1 MTPDIETCELTKRY
15 GKRSAVSELS
25 LSVDKGSVFGFLGPN
40 GAGKTTTIRMML
52 GLARPTSGTINLLG
66 NPIPGALSAIRRR
79 IGVLLE
85 PPTFYPSTSSLTN
98 LKLLAFTSGVR
109 KTRRELEELLDLVGL
124 GDEGKKKVRAFS
136 HGMRQRLGIAAC
148 LLHHPDLIVLDEPLT
163 GLDPDGIRQIRG
175 LVNVLAK
182 EGKTVFLSSHL
193 LAEVQQ
199 VCTHVGFL
207 KDGKLI
213 GQFSIDEALQKVQRV
228 RVSVP
233 DTGEPGAIL
242 RDHGW
247 RAIEQDGSLII
258 EGADRDQVRDL
269 LVAHNFRDAKVSE
282 QSGNL
287 EDVYVELTGKDQG

>member
-1 MTPDIETCELTKRY
+1 MTPAIETCELTKRY

-25 LSVDKGSVFGFLGPN
+25 LSVDEGSVFGFLGPN

-52 GLARPTSGTINLLG
+52 GLARPTTGTINLLG
-66 NPIPGALSAIRRR
+66 NPIPGALNAIRRR

-85 PPTFYPSTSSLTN
+85 PPAFYPSTSSLTN

-124 GDEGKKKVRAFS
+124 GDEGKKKVGAFS
-136 HGMRQRLGIAAC
+136 HGMSQRLGIAAC

-163 GLDPDGIRQIRG
+163 GLDPDGIRQVRA

-182 EGKTVFLSSHL
+182 EGKTIFLSSHL

-207 KDGKLI
+207 KDGRLI

-228 RVSVP
+228 RVSVSE
-233 DTGEPGAIL
+233 TGEPGAIL

-269 LVAHNFRDAKVSE
+269 LVAHNFRAKVSE

-287 EDVYVELTGKDQG
+287 EDVYIELTGEDEG